1 MKFKRNLKRKLIDKL
16 NGLYEDRNSWWR
28 KIVDDK
34 DVFILIRNN
43 RLHVL
48 ANGGLFL
55 QAGPLALTR
64 AKGTAFQILLN
75 RQITPHH
82 A

>member
-1 MKFKRNLKRKLIDKL
+1 MEFKRNLKRKLIDKL

-55 QAGPLALTR
+55 
-64 AKGTAFQILLN
+64 
-75 RQITPHH
+75 
-82 A
+82 